1 MLFLEILLFRSP
13 RGTQDV
19 LPEDSHYWRFVEEQ
33 ARRHA
38 LRCGYGEIRTPTI
51 EETSLFLRGVGE
63 GTDIVDKEIY
73 SFKDKGDNDLAL
85 RAEGTAP
92 IMRAYLQH
100 NLQQHPAPV
109 RLFSIINAFRYDRP
123 QAGRYRE
130 FHQLDCEAIGD
141 TDPLVDAELVL
152 LLWDFLNG
160 VGLQNLTVQLNSI
173 GDNAC
178 RPQYREALRTYFSNH
193 ESGLCE
199 DCRHRLAT
207 NPLRILDC
215 KNPRCESVISG
226 APQTID
232 YLCDACREHFE
243 RVQEYLQI
251 RAVPFTINP
260 KLVRGLDY
268 YTHTVFEVWPATVGA
283 QSALGGGGRYDGLAE
298 QIGGPAT
305 PGIGFAIGLERVILN
320 LKEQG
325 VEPPNAPPVHVYF
338 VVMDEDGRKQA
349 LRLATLLRERDV
361 PCTIGTRG
369 RSVRAQMRQANSLGA
384 RYAAILGGDEL
395 QAQEITL
402 RDLAQQQERRLP
414 YDEALATLTIR
425 AAGD

>member
-1 MLFLEILLFRSP
+1 LFRSP

-38 LRCGYGEIRTPTI
+38 VRCGYGEIRTPTI
-51 EETSLFLRGVGE
+51 EETALFLRGVGE

-92 IMRAYLQH
+92 VMRAFLQH
-100 NLQQHPAPV
+100 NLQQQPTPV
-109 RLFSIINAFRYDRP
+109 RLFSLINAFRYDRP

-130 FHQLDCEAIGD
+130 FHQFNCEAIGD
-141 TDPLVDAELVL
+141 TDPLVDAEIVL

-160 VGLQNLTVQLNSI
+160 VGLQNLTVQINSI
-173 GDNAC
+173 GDKTC
-178 RPQYREALRTYFSNH
+178 RPAYRKALFDYFSSQ
-193 ESGLCE
+193 EFELCE
-199 DCRHRLAT
+199 DCRRRLAT
-207 NPLRILDC
+207 NPMRILDC
-215 KNPRCESVISG
+215 KNPRCQTVIDG
-226 APQTID
+226 APRTID
-232 YLCDACREHFE
+232 YLCPECLEHFE
-243 RVQEYLQI
+243 RVQDYLRI
-251 RAVPFTINP
+251 REVPFQINP

-298 QIGGPAT
+298 QIGGSPTA
-305 PGIGFAIGLERVILN
+305 GVGFATGLERVILN

-325 VEPPNAPPVHVYF
+325 IEPPKASAVNVYF
-338 VVMDEDGRKQA
+338 VVMDEDGRRQA
-349 LRLATLLRERDV
+349 LRLATRLRGHDV
-361 PCTIGTRG
+361 AATIGTRG

-395 QAQEITL
+395 QAQQVTL
-402 RDLAQQQERRLP
+402 RDLAKQEERRLA
-414 YDEALATLTIR
+414 YDEAVARLVDSDKATEHC
-425 AAGD
+425 G

>member
-1 MLFLEILLFRSP
+1 LFRSP

-199 DCRHRLAT
+199 DCRHRLAS

-215 KNPRCESVISG
+215 KNPRCEPVISG
-226 APQTID
+226 APRTID
-232 YLCDACREHFE
+232 YLCDACREHFD
-243 RVQEYLQI
+243 RVKEYLQI
-251 RAVPFTINP
+251 RNVPFTINP

-298 QIGGPAT
+298 QIGGPST
-305 PGIGFAIGLERVILN
+305 PGVGFAIGLERVILN

-338 VVMDEDGRKQA
+338 VVMDEGGRKQA
-349 LRLATLLRERDV
+349 LRMATQLREHDI
-361 PCTIGTRG
+361 PSTIGTRG

-384 RYAAILGGDEL
+384 RFAAILGGDEL
-395 QAQEITL
+395 QTQEVTL
-402 RDLAQQQERRLP
+402 RDLAQQQELRLP
-414 YDEALATLTIR
+414 FDEAIASLSNQAR
-425 AAGD
+425 GD

>member
-1 MLFLEILLFRSP
+1 LFRSP

-38 LRCGYGEIRTPTI
+38 VRCGYGEIRTPTI
-51 EETSLFLRGVGE
+51 EETALFLRGVGE

-92 IMRAYLQH
+92 VMRAYLQH
-100 NLQQHPAPV
+100 NLQQQPTPV
-109 RLFSIINAFRYDRP
+109 RLFSLINAFRYDRP

-130 FHQLDCEAIGD
+130 FHQFNCEAIGD
-141 TDPLVDAELVL
+141 TDPLVDAEIVL

-173 GDNAC
+173 GDGTC
-178 RPQYREALRTYFSNH
+178 RPAYKQALLEYFSSH
-193 ESGLCE
+193 ESELCD
-199 DCRHRLAT
+199 DCRRRLST
-207 NPLRILDC
+207 NPMRILDC
-215 KNPRCESVISG
+215 KNPRCEPVISK
-226 APQTID
+226 APRTID
-232 YLCDACREHFE
+232 YLSPECQEHFD
-243 RVQEYLQI
+243 RVQEYLTI
-251 RAVPFTINP
+251 REVPFQINP

-305 PGIGFAIGLERVILN
+305 PGVGFATGLERVILN
-320 LKEQG
+320 LKEQDI
-325 VEPPNAPPVHVYF
+325 EPPKEPAVQVYF
-338 VVMDEDGRKQA
+338 VVMDEEGRKQA
-349 LRLATLLRERDV
+349 LRLATRLRADDV
-361 PCTIGTRG
+361 PSTIAPRG
-369 RSVRAQMRQANSLGA
+369 KSVRAQMRQANALGA

-402 RDLAQQQERRLP
+402 RNLTQQEESRLP
-414 YDEALATLTIR
+414 YDDAMTLLTTASR
-425 AAGD
+425 KD

>member
-1 MLFLEILLFRSP
+1 LFRSP

-38 LRCGYGEIRTPTI
+38 VRYGYGEIRTPTI
-51 EETSLFLRGVGE
+51 EETSLFFRGVGE

-73 SFKDKGDNDLAL
+73 SFKDKGDNELAL

-141 TDPLVDAELVL
+141 GDPLVDAELIL

-160 VGLQNLTVQLNSI
+160 IGLQDLTVQLNSI
-173 GDNAC
+173 GDNVC
-178 RPQYREALRTYFSNH
+178 RPTYREALRAYFSSN
-193 ESGLCE
+193 EAGLCE
-199 DCRHRLAT
+199 DCRRRLNT

-215 KNPRCESVISG
+215 KNPRCETVIAG
-226 APQTID
+226 APRTID
-232 YLCDACREHFE
+232 YLCDPCREHFE

-251 RAVPFTINP
+251 RYVPFTINP

-268 YTHTVFEVWPATVGA
+268 YTHTVFEVWPAVVGA

-305 PGIGFAIGLERVILN
+305 PGVGFAIGLERVILN

-325 VEPPNAPPVHVYF
+325 VEPPVVPPVHVYF

-349 LRLATLLRERDV
+349 LRLVTKLREHDV
-361 PCTIGTRG
+361 PSTIGTRG

-395 QAQEITL
+395 QAKEVTL
-402 RDLAQQQERRLP
+402 RDLAEQQERRLP
-414 YDEALATLTIR
+414 YDQAVAVLTGR
-425 AAGD
+425 AEGD

>member
-1 MLFLEILLFRSP
+1 LFRSP

-19 LPEDSHYWRFVEEQ
+19 LPEDSRYWRFVEEQ

-92 IMRAYLQH
+92 IVRAYLQH
-100 NLQQHPAPV
+100 NLQQQPAPV

-141 TDPLVDAELVL
+141 ADPLVDAELIL
-152 LLWDFLNG
+152 LLWDFLDG
-160 VGLQNLTVQLNSI
+160 IGLRDLTVQLNSI
-173 GDNAC
+173 GDSVC
-178 RPQYREALRTYFSNH
+178 RPGYRDSLRTYFSNN
-193 ESGLCE
+193 ESALCE
-199 DCRHRLAT
+199 DCRRRLHT

-215 KNPRCESVISG
+215 KNPRCEPVISG

-232 YLCDACREHFE
+232 YLCDPCREHFE
-243 RVQEYLQI
+243 RVQEYLRI

-268 YTHTVFEVWPATVGA
+268 YTHTVFEVWPAVVGS

-298 QIGGPAT
+298 QLGGPPT
-305 PGIGFAIGLERVILN
+305 PGVGFAIGLERVILN

-325 VEPPNAPPVHVYF
+325 VEPPQAPPVRVYF
-338 VVMDEDGRKQA
+338 VVMDEDSRKQA
-349 LRLATLLRERDV
+349 LRLVTRLREHDIA
-361 PCTIGTRG
+361 CTIGTRG

-395 QAQEITL
+395 QAQEVTI

-414 YDEALATLTIR
+414 YDEAMALLT
-425 AAGD
+425 GNGEED

>member
-1 MLFLEILLFRSP
+1 LFRSP

-38 LRCGYGEIRTPTI
+38 IRCGYGEIRTPTI

-92 IMRAYLQH
+92 IVRAYLQH
-100 NLQQHPAPV
+100 NLQQHPMPV

-141 TDPLVDAELVL
+141 TDPLVDAELIL

-160 VGLQNLTVQLNSI
+160 VGLQDLTVQLNSI
-173 GDNAC
+173 GDTAC
-178 RPQYREALRTYFSNH
+178 RPQYREALRSYFATHQSD
-193 ESGLCE
+193 LCE
-199 DCRHRLAT
+199 DCRRRLTT

-215 KNPRCESVISG
+215 KNPRC
-226 APQTID
+226 APIIASAPRTID
-232 YLCDACREHFE
+232 YLCDACREHFD
-243 RVQEYLQI
+243 RVQEYLRI
-251 RAVPFTINP
+251 RDVPFTINP

-305 PGIGFAIGLERVILN
+305 PGVGFAIGLERVILN

-325 VEPPNAPPVHVYF
+325 VEPPSSPPVHVYF

-349 LRLATLLRERDV
+349 LRLATRLRERDI
-361 PCTIGTRG
+361 PSTIGTRG
-369 RSVRAQMRQANSLGA
+369 RSVRAQMRQANTLGA

-395 QAQEITL
+395 QAQEVTL
-402 RDLAQQQERRLP
+402 RDLSQQQERRLP
-414 YDEALATLTIR
+414 YDEAIAALTNQ
-425 AAGD
+425 AQGD